1 MEGIKIFALCLSI
14 IGILIVVVSVL
25 YKKYRIHNKDDSK
38 NEYAD
43 IAILQGLFIILYS
56 LVMYFYLPNKRLM
69 FVFIS
74 VFIVLE
80 SLILVYRK
88 NSAYWLT
95 ARITALRESISA
107 KIKRKETKAD
117 DGYWMYT
124 VLIVV
129 IIAILSLP
137 FWINPNYPHNYVATI
152 YITTGILMY
161 IRSFLF
167 KNDEGRISAYDV
179 FAGLACLCFG
189 LIMSTIDDTGFT
201 AFHGKMFVSAL
212 FLIFK
217 RKPPK
222 RRECKL
228 FCVNG

>member
-1 MEGIKIFALCLSI
+1 MEGIKIFALCLSF
-14 IGILIVVVSVL
+14 IGILIMLVSFL
-25 YKKYRIHNKDDSK
+25 YKKHKLNDKDDVK
-38 NEYAD
+38 NQYTD
-43 IAILQGLFIILYS
+43 IAMLNGFFTFLFGLA
-56 LVMYFYLPNKRLM
+56 MYFYLPDKRLM
-69 FVFIS
+69 FIFIS
-74 VFIVLE
+74 AIVVLE

-88 NSAYWLT
+88 NAAFWLT

-124 VLIVV
+124 ILIVV
-129 IIAILSLP
+129 IIVMLSLP

-167 KNDEGRISAYDV
+167 KNDEGRMCAYDV
-179 FAGLACLCFG
+179 FAALVCLGGG
-189 LIMSTIDDTGFT
+189 LIISTIDDTGFT

-212 FLIFK
+212 FIIFK
-217 RKPPK
+217 RKPPEK
-222 RRECKL
+222 EQDETTAQI
-228 FCVNG
+228 